1 MKIKITQE
9 MRKKMWMAIIVIAA
23 GITIFFAF
31 DKFSLL
37 WNGIKSICSLT
48 TPFILGFAIA
58 FLLNKPMEFIE
69 HKLLGKLPLKKSIGA
84 ILRQSWLSY

>member
-58 FLLNKPMEFIE
+58 FLLNKPMEFI
-69 HKLLGKLPLKKSIGA
+69 
-84 ILRQSWLSY
+84 

>member
-31 DKFSLL
+31 DKHKKYLFFNNTFYS
-37 WNGIKSICSLT
+37 GICNCFFVK
-48 TPFILGFAIA
+48 
-58 FLLNKPMEFIE
+58 
-69 HKLLGKLPLKKSIGA
+69 
-84 ILRQSWLSY
+84 

>member
-31 DKFSLL
+31 DSFHFY
-37 WNGIKSICSLT
+37 GT
-48 TPFILGFAIA
+48 A
-58 FLLNKPMEFIE
+58 
-69 HKLLGKLPLKKSIGA
+69 
-84 ILRQSWLSY
+84 